1 MNDKFHQF
9 HLPRYILIILD
20 KDLLENITV
29 LDFGISKTIEDIIK
43 QFLINFNQAI
53 EVRKDDITGKWLG
66 VLLTLSEPR
75 LIWVQMVKH
84 PFVPN
89 SKVFALAKKF
99 NTILEETI
107 AGDCRSH
114 ILKPHVVLDD
124 NNFDRNG
131 NLSPEGLVTY
141 WKIIDAT
148 MKDFN
153 SGETKLQP
161 KKKIWFVLSRIT
173 PSSGGS
179 STSQAWIL
187 IE

>member
-1 MNDKFHQF
+1 
-9 HLPRYILIILD
+9 
-20 KDLLENITV
+20 
-29 LDFGISKTIEDIIK
+29 
-43 QFLINFNQAI
+43 
-53 EVRKDDITGKWLG
+53 
-66 VLLTLSEPR
+66 
-75 LIWVQMVKH
+75 MVKH

-99 NTILEETI
+99 NTFLEETI

-114 ILKPHVVLDD
+114 ILKPHVTLDD

-141 WKIIDAT
+141 WKVIDAT

-161 KKKIWFVLSRIT
+161 KRKS
-173 PSSGGS
+173 GS
-179 STSQAWIL
+179 SRAESHPAQVVPAHHRHGYSSNRFHWSK
-187 IE
+187 ERRSSYHK

>member
-1 MNDKFHQF
+1 
-9 HLPRYILIILD
+9 
-20 KDLLENITV
+20 
-29 LDFGISKTIEDIIK
+29 
-43 QFLINFNQAI
+43 
-53 EVRKDDITGKWLG
+53 
-66 VLLTLSEPR
+66 
-75 LIWVQMVKH
+75 MVKH

-141 WKIIDAT
+141 WNIIDAT